1 MTKRRKTQNSDWQLY
16 GLGALRIFLV
26 LLPQSGYIHPD
37 EYFQSVE
44 VLAGNPL
51 IHFNPADTVSR

>member
-1 MTKRRKTQNSDWQLY
+1 MTKRRKTHNIDWQLY
-16 GLGALRIFLV
+16 CLGALRVFLV

-44 VLAGNPL
+44 VLAGNLL
-51 IHFNPADTVSR
+51 IYFNPADTVKC